1 MALLTTAYALATDIR
16 AGISHLETLY
26 GARGE
31 VVLVGH
37 SAGGGLVQIYDVA
50 RVCGSTAGA
59 AGVWYE
65 AVCVGGGA
73 GSVNEDGVNGED
85 DGGVCWGAETD
96 REGWTSSDRDSGYR
110 PPANSTEHGKL
121 TEKQYTPFLLYYP
134 PRTPFDH
141 LSIASIRITEQ
152 PLYPETMAASK
163 FTVRAPCSSANIGP
177 GFDVIGLALSM
188 YLELKVTVD
197 PSETTSLPLNCRITY
212 EGEGA
217 PDVPLDPEVN
227 LITKVALY
235 VLRCHGQRVF
245 PKNTHVH
252 VINPIPLG
260 RGLGSSGS
268 AVVSG
273 VVLANEAGKLGLSKA
288 RILDYCLMVE
298 RHPDNIAATLYGGFV
313 GTYLNELKPA
323 DVARLEIPVSEVL
336 SNTGG
341 VDTGLNP
348 PEPPFNIGHFHKF
361 KWAPEIRCIVVI
373 PDFEVATAK
382 AREVLPTSYTRPDI
396 VFNLQR
402 VALLPTALGESP
414 PDPEFI
420 YLSMQDKI
428 HQPYRKTLIPGL
440 TEILSSISPK
450 SHPGLLGTCLS
461 GAGPTIMTL
470 ATDNFESIA
479 NHLISEFKKEGITC
493 AWKLLDPAQEGTTVT
508 YDA

>member
-1 MALLTTAYALATDIR
+1 
-16 AGISHLETLY
+16 
-26 GARGE
+26 
-31 VVLVGH
+31 
-37 SAGGGLVQIYDVA
+37 
-50 RVCGSTAGA
+50 
-59 AGVWYE
+59 
-65 AVCVGGGA
+65 
-73 GSVNEDGVNGED
+73 
-85 DGGVCWGAETD
+85 
-96 REGWTSSDRDSGYR
+96 
-110 PPANSTEHGKL
+110 
-121 TEKQYTPFLLYYP
+121 
-134 PRTPFDH
+134 
-141 LSIASIRITEQ
+141 
-152 PLYPETMAASK
+152 MAASK

-440 TEILSSISPK
+440 TEILQSISPK

-470 ATDNFESIA
+470 ATDNFEKIA
-479 NHLISEFKKEGITC
+479 DHLITQFKKEGITC
-493 AWKLLDPAQEGTTVT
+493 AWKLLDPAQDGTTVI

>member
-1 MALLTTAYALATDIR
+1 
-16 AGISHLETLY
+16 
-26 GARGE
+26 
-31 VVLVGH
+31 
-37 SAGGGLVQIYDVA
+37 
-50 RVCGSTAGA
+50 
-59 AGVWYE
+59 
-65 AVCVGGGA
+65 
-73 GSVNEDGVNGED
+73 
-85 DGGVCWGAETD
+85 
-96 REGWTSSDRDSGYR
+96 
-110 PPANSTEHGKL
+110 
-121 TEKQYTPFLLYYP
+121 
-134 PRTPFDH
+134 
-141 LSIASIRITEQ
+141 
-152 PLYPETMAASK
+152 MAASK

-212 EGEGA
+212 EGQGA

-440 TEILSSISPK
+440 TEILQSLSPK

-479 NHLISEFKKEGITC
+479 DHLMTEFKKEGIKC
-493 AWKLLDPAQEGTTVT
+493 AWKLLDPAQDGTTVI